1 MRLIELKVL
10 KENKI
15 YKRILDELKLK
26 GLNNLYINKTKTI
39 DHLDVII
46 GILDFLEQNKK
57 ILKGLTEEQYENIT
71 VIIIDEIFEKLEFE
85 ISEESIEKILKLLK
99 NSILVKRASKFLIDK
114 LRRIK
119 FFCCFSKKEMSAVSK
134 PVALEIKQIEENT
147 V

>member
-26 GLNNLYINKTKTI
+26 GLNNLYIGKTKTI

-57 ILKGLTEEQYENIT
+57 VLKGLTEEQYENIT

-85 ISEESIEKILKLLK
+85 ISEESIEKILRLLK

-114 LRRIK
+114 LKKIK
-119 FFCCFSKKEMSAVSK
+119 FFCCFSKERMSTVST
-134 PVALEIKQIEENT
+134 PVALEIKQIEENR